1 MRVFFLNYDLHP
13 ERSSDSKDCGDSYCG
28 RSGRRTGSARNSGG
42 EQSCGSP
49 TGGQPELEKGIFLHG
64 AVVKMLLKVLDL
76 GQLLAHNEAQ
86 SRTYLLFIA
95 FMMVPLKTQIETTF
109 LVSFMLAACSS
120 NRGDTTRSGSGQ
132 GANRSCA

>member
-1 MRVFFLNYDLHP
+1 
-13 ERSSDSKDCGDSYCG
+13 
-28 RSGRRTGSARNSGG
+28 
-42 EQSCGSP
+42 
-49 TGGQPELEKGIFLHG
+49 
-64 AVVKMLLKVLDL
+64 MLLKVLDL